1 MRNENDICLNF
12 ISTILYGLD
21 NVKGKNSI
29 KSRRDNNPKIYKN
42 AMSEYNAYL
51 LSTIKKSFLYLIFN
65 YLIDIKISKFEY
77 ESLSPPPPPQKINEK
92 KHPQIK
98 KSNDH

>member
-29 KSRRDNNPKIYKN
+29 KSRRDYNPKIYKN
-42 AMSEYNAYL
+42 AMSEYNA
-51 LSTIKKSFLYLIFN
+51 
-65 YLIDIKISKFEY
+65 
-77 ESLSPPPPPQKINEK
+77 
-92 KHPQIK
+92 
-98 KSNDH
+98 